1 MLPNKVLP
9 VAESILPKLPL
20 ILEKLREN
28 NYSILS
34 LYEDTQEKFND
45 VNEFIFALDV
55 LFVLD
60 KIEFIEGLKELKY
73 VNWNYLW

>member
-20 ILEKLREN
+20 ILDKLRKN

-34 LYEDTQEKFND
+34 LYEDTQEIFND

-73 VNWNYLW
+73 VN

>member
-20 ILEKLREN
+20 ILDKLREN

>member
-20 ILEKLREN
+20 ILDKLREN

-73 VNWNYLW
+73 VN

>member
-60 KIEFIEGLKELKY
+60 KIEFIEGVKELKY